1 MARKVSASFKATI
14 TKNQVKSGAW
24 LVEYEYQVETTTNP
38 VSEIQA
44 WSNASAG
51 KRWIKEKVQT
61 LTPRKS
67 LKMIVV
73 STDLN
78 GKPTKIVGE
87 MTFKVEA

>member
-14 TKNQVKSGAW
+14 TKNQVKGGAW

-51 KRWIKEKVQT
+51 KRWIKEKVQE

-67 LKMIVV
+67 LKMIVS